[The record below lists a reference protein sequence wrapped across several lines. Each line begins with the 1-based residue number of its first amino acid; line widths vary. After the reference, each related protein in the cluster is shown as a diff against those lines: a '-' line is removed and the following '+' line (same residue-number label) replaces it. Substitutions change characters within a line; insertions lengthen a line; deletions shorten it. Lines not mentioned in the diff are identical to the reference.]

1 MPQLDFIHYPSQ
13 IFWFV
18 LCFIALYLSAHFVI
32 IPRIRAIISR
42 RNDLIENDKSLA
54 EEIEKQIELINN
66 QAQENL
72 QKANR
77 EYLQKIEEITKES
90 HQKRDKSMAELKNI
104 TELKIKESRR
114 EIKKFVD
121 NSKISNS
128 ALIQNLTQ
136 IIKNKI
142 TN

>member
-1 MPQLDFIHYPSQ
+1 MPQLDFILDPSQ

-18 LCFIALYLSAHFVI
+18 LCFIVLYLSAHFVI

-54 EEIEKQIELINN
+54 EELEKQIELINN

-77 EYLQKIEEITKES
+77 EYSQ
-90 HQKRDKSMAELKNI
+90 
-104 TELKIKESRR
+104 
-114 EIKKFVD
+114 
-121 NSKISNS
+121 
-128 ALIQNLTQ
+128 
-136 IIKNKI
+136 
-142 TN
+142 

>member
-18 LCFIALYLSAHFVI
+18 LCFIVLYLSAHFVI

-77 EYLQKIEEITKES
+77 EYLQKIEELTKES

>member
-13 IFWFV
+13 IFWFI

-32 IPRIRAIISR
+32 LPRIRAIISR
-42 RNDLIENDKSLA
+42 RHDLIENDKSLA
-54 EEIEKQIELINN
+54 EELEKQIELINN

-90 HQKRDKSMAELKNI
+90 HQKRDKSMAELKNN
-104 TELKIKESRR
+104 TELKIKESRS
-114 EIKKFVD
+114 EIKKFVE
-121 NSKISNS
+121 NSKISNL

>member
-13 IFWFV
+13 IFWFG
-18 LCFIALYLSAHFVI
+18 LCFIALYLSTHFI
-32 IPRIRAIISR
+32 ILPRVRSIISR
-42 RNDLIENDKSLA
+42 RHDIITNDKNLA
-54 EEIEKQIELINN
+54 EEIDKQSELINN
-66 QAQENL
+66 EAQENL

-77 EYLQKIEEITKES
+77 EYLQKIEEITKKS
-90 HQKRDKSMAELKNI
+90 HQERDKSMAELKHKI
-104 TELKIKESRR
+104 ELKVKESRG

-121 NSKISNS
+121 NSKNSNL
-128 ALIQNLTQ
+128 AIIQNLTQ

>member
-18 LCFIALYLSAHFVI
+18 ICFIILYLSSHFI
-32 IPRIRAIISR
+32 ILPRVRSIISR
-42 RNDLIENDKSLA
+42 RHDLIENDKNLA
-54 EEIEKQIELINN
+54 EEINKQIDLINN
-66 QAQENL
+66 EGQENL
-72 QKANR
+72 QKANN
-77 EYLQKIEEITKES
+77 EYLKKIEEITKKS
-90 HQKRDKSMAELKNI
+90 HRERDKSMMELKHQI
-104 TELKIKESRR
+104 ELKVKESRG

-121 NSKISNS
+121 NSKISNL
-128 ALIQNLTQ
+128 AIIQNLTQ

>member
-18 LCFIALYLSAHFVI
+18 ICFIILYLSSHFI
-32 IPRIRAIISR
+32 ILPRVRSIISR
-42 RNDLIENDKSLA
+42 RHDLIENDKNLA
-54 EEIEKQIELINN
+54 EEINKQIDLINN
-66 QAQENL
+66 EGQENL
-72 QKANR
+72 QKANN
-77 EYLQKIEEITKES
+77 EYLKKIEEITKKS
-90 HQKRDKSMAELKNI
+90 HHERDKSMMELKHQI
-104 TELKIKESRR
+104 ELKVKESRG

-121 NSKISNS
+121 NSKISNL
-128 ALIQNLTQ
+128 AIIQNLTQ

>member
-13 IFWFV
+13 VFWFV
-18 LCFIALYLSAHFVI
+18 LCFIMLYLSTHFVI
-32 IPRIRAIISR
+32 LPRIRAIISR
-42 RNDLIENDKSLA
+42 RHDLIENDKSLA

-90 HQKRDKSMAELKNI
+90 HQKRDKSMAELKNN
-104 TELKIKESRR
+104 TELKIKESRS
-114 EIKKFVD
+114 EIKKFVE
-121 NSKISNS
+121 NSKISNL

>member
-18 LCFIALYLSAHFVI
+18 LCFIVLYLSAHFVI

-42 RNDLIENDKSLA
+42 RHDLIENDKSLT
-54 EEIEKQIELINN
+54 EELEKQIELINN

>member
-1 MPQLDFIHYPSQ
+1 MPQLDFIHYPAQ
-13 IFWFV
+13 IFWFG
-18 LCFIALYLSAHFVI
+18 LCFIVLYLSAHFI
-32 IPRIRAIISR
+32 ILPRIRAIISK

-66 QAQENL
+66 EAQENL

-77 EYLQKIEEITKES
+77 EYSQKIEEITKES
-90 HQKRDKSMAELKNI
+90 HQQRDKSMAELKNKI
-104 TELKIKESRR
+104 ELKVKESRN
-114 EIKKFVD
+114 EIKKFVND
-121 NSKISNS
+121 SRNSNS

>member
-18 LCFIALYLSAHFVI
+18 LCFIVLYLSAHFVI

>member
-32 IPRIRAIISR
+32 LPRIRAIISR
-42 RNDLIENDKSLA
+42 RHDLIENDKSLA
-54 EEIEKQIELINN
+54 EELEKQIELINN

-77 EYLQKIEEITKES
+77 EY
-90 HQKRDKSMAELKNI
+90 
-104 TELKIKESRR
+104 
-114 EIKKFVD
+114 
-121 NSKISNS
+121 
-128 ALIQNLTQ
+128 
-136 IIKNKI
+136 
-142 TN
+142 

>member
-1 MPQLDFIHYPSQ
+1 MPQLDFIHYPAQ
-13 IFWFV
+13 IFWFG

-32 IPRIRAIISR
+32 LPRIRSIISR

-54 EEIEKQIELINN
+54 EELEKQIELINN

-77 EYLQKIEEITKES
+77 EYSQKIEEITKES
-90 HQKRDKSMAELKNI
+90 HLQRDKSMVELKN
-104 TELKIKESRR
+104 KIEVKVKETRGQ
-114 EIKKFVD
+114 IKKFID
-121 NSKISNS
+121 DSKASNSKV
-128 ALIQNLTQ
+128 IQDLTQ

>member
-1 MPQLDFIHYPSQ
+1 M
-13 IFWFV
+13 
-18 LCFIALYLSAHFVI
+18 
-32 IPRIRAIISR
+32 
-42 RNDLIENDKSLA
+42 
-54 EEIEKQIELINN
+54 
-66 QAQENL
+66 

-90 HQKRDKSMAELKNI
+90 HQKRDKSMAELKNN
-104 TELKIKESRR
+104 TELKIKESRS
-114 EIKKFVD
+114 EIKKFVE
-121 NSKISNS
+121 NSKISNL

>member
-32 IPRIRAIISR
+32 LPRIRAIISR
-42 RNDLIENDKSLA
+42 RHDLIENDKSLA
-54 EEIEKQIELINN
+54 EELEKQIELINN

-90 HQKRDKSMAELKNI
+90 HQKRDKSMTELKNN
-104 TELKIKESRR
+104 TELKIKESRS
-114 EIKKFVD
+114 EIKKFVE
-121 NSKISNS
+121 NSKISNL

>member
-32 IPRIRAIISR
+32 LPRIRAIISR
-42 RNDLIENDKSLA
+42 RHDLIENDKSLT
-54 EEIEKQIELINN
+54 EELEKQIELINN

-90 HQKRDKSMAELKNI
+90 HQKRDKSMAELKNN
-104 TELKIKESRR
+104 TELKIKESRS
-114 EIKKFVD
+114 EIKKFVE
-121 NSKISNS
+121 NSKISNL

>member
-18 LCFIALYLSAHFVI
+18 LCFTALYLSAHFVI
-32 IPRIRAIISR
+32 LPRIRSIISR
-42 RNDLIENDKSLA
+42 RHDLIENDKSLA

-66 QAQENL
+66 EAQENL

-77 EYLQKIEEITKES
+77 EYLKKIEEITKES
-90 HQKRDKSMAELKNI
+90 HQKRDKSMAELKNKI
-104 TELKIKESRR
+104 ELKVKESRS

-128 ALIQNLTQ
+128 SLIQNLTQ

>member
-18 LCFIALYLSAHFVI
+18 LCFIVLYLSTHFAI
-32 IPRIRAIISR
+32 LPRIRAIISR
-42 RNDLIENDKSLA
+42 RHDLIENDKSLA

-66 QAQENL
+66 EAQENL

-77 EYLQKIEEITKES
+77 EYLKKIEEITKES
-90 HQKRDKSMAELKNI
+90 HQQRDKSMMELKNKI
-104 TELKIKESRR
+104 ELKVKESRS

-121 NSKISNS
+121 NSKVSNS

-136 IIKNKI
+136 IIKNTI
-142 TN
+142 IN

>member
-18 LCFIALYLSAHFVI
+18 LCFIVLYLSAHFVI

-54 EEIEKQIELINN
+54 EELEKQIELINN

-90 HQKRDKSMAELKNI
+90 NQKRDKSMAELKNI

>member
-18 LCFIALYLSAHFVI
+18 LCFIVLYLSTHFVI
-32 IPRIRAIISR
+32 LPRIRAIISR
-42 RNDLIENDKSLA
+42 RHDLIENDKSLA

-66 QAQENL
+66 EAQENL

-90 HQKRDKSMAELKNI
+90 HKQRDKSMAELKNKI
-104 TELKIKESRR
+104 ELKVKESRS

-128 ALIQNLTQ
+128 SIIQNLTQ